1 MTSGDYGWARRA
13 AAVPAAVL
21 ALGVV
26 GGGLGSAITQS
37 VGLMP
42 WVGQPRIS
50 GAAFRVA
57 APDLPSSL
65 VVSVSVAGV
74 STLIAALVGM
84 VTAVALLASSS
95 RVLNVLSKLTIPV
108 PHLVGAAT
116 FGLLLSDTGFLPRL
130 LRLAPASW
138 PDFVGGPWWGAV
150 IGEYAWK
157 ESAFIALV
165 VAATLATRT
174 ASYTETAATL
184 GATSWQRFR
193 FVTWPLARPSLVA
206 TAAISFVY
214 VLGSYEVALILGRA
228 YPEPLAVLA
237 VRLSGSNQLALRPAG
252 SAVAVLTS
260 GLSLL
265 VLAVALVL
273 LRRSTRRT

>member
-42 WVGQPRIS
+42 WAGQPRIS
-50 GAAFRVA
+50 GAAFRA
-57 APDLPSSL
+57 ATPDLPSSL
-65 VVSVSVAGV
+65 AVSVSVAGV

-84 VTAVALLASSS
+84 VTAVVLLASSS

-108 PHLVGAAT
+108 PHLVGAAA

-150 IGEYAWK
+150 IAEYAWK

-184 GATSWQRFR
+184 GATSWQRLR
-193 FVTWPLARPSLVA
+193 FVTWPLAWPSLVA
-206 TAAISFVY
+206 AAAISFVY